1 MKVKIIADSASDLP
15 KDLVEQNNI
24 NVLSLVVLDGMNEYK
39 DRVEITPKK
48 IFDDM
53 RAGKVY
59 TTSQVPVSDFVDL
72 FTKIAEE
79 KQECFYPAFSSGLS
93 GTYNAAVTALEE
105 VKKTYPEVK
114 ITILDTMC
122 ASMGLGHVVLK
133 ACELAAAGLSAE
145 QMMPIMQDY
154 AKKMVH
160 VYTVEKLEYL
170 YRGGRVSKTSA
181 LIGDTLG
188 IRPALTVIEG
198 KLVPVHKVRG
208 EKKLYATMLDMI
220 AQKAGDDLSD
230 KTVTIAHGDD
240 IQNANVIKKMIQERF
255 NCKNVRITT
264 LGAVIGAHAGPGTQA
279 IFVEGIV
286 E

>member
-15 KDLVEQNNI
+15 KDLIEQNNI
-24 NVLSLVVLDGMNEYK
+24 TILPLVVLDGINEYQ
-39 DRVEITPKK
+39 DGVEITPKK

-53 RAGKVY
+53 RSGKVY
-59 TTSQVPVSDFVDL
+59 STSQVPVNMFIDL
-72 FTKIAEE
+72 FTQMAKNN
-79 KQECFYPAFSSGLS
+79 QECFYPAFSSQLS

-105 VKKTYPEVK
+105 VKKSYPDFK
-114 ITILDTMC
+114 IVILDTLC
-122 ASMGLGHVVLK
+122 ASMGLGNVVLK
-133 ACELAAAGLSAE
+133 ACELATAGLNAE
-145 QMMPIMQDY
+145 QIKPIIEDY

-170 YRGGRVSKTSA
+170 HRGGRVSKTSA

-188 IRPALTVIEG
+188 IRPALTVIDG
-198 KLVPVHKVRG
+198 RLVPVHKVRG
-208 EKKLYATMLDMI
+208 EKKLYATMLDMV
-220 AQKAGDDLSD
+220 AQKAGEDLSA

-240 IQNANVIKKMIQERF
+240 IQTANVLKKMIQERF
-255 NCKNVRITT
+255 KCKDIRITT

-279 IFVEGIV
+279 IFVEGII

>member
-15 KDLVEQNNI
+15 KDLIEQNNI
-24 NVLSLVVLDGMNEYK
+24 TVLPLVVLDGMNEYK
-39 DRVEITPKK
+39 DGVEITPKK

-59 TTSQVPVSDFVDL
+59 TTSQVPVNEFVDL
-72 FTKIAEE
+72 FTQMAKE

-105 VKKTYPEVK
+105 VKKSYPEVN
-114 ITILDTMC
+114 IVIIDTMC

-133 ACELAAAGLSAE
+133 ACELAEDGLSAKH
-145 QMMPIMQDY
+145 MLPIIEDY

-170 YRGGRVSKTSA
+170 HRGGRVSKTSA

-188 IRPALTVIEG
+188 IRPVLTVIEG
-198 KLVPVHKVRG
+198 KLVPIHKVRG
-208 EKKLYATMLDMI
+208 EKKLFATMLDMV
-220 AQKAGDDLSD
+220 AQKAGEDLSD
-230 KTVTIAHGDD
+230 KTVTITHGDD
-240 IQNANVIKKMIQERF
+240 IQTADVLKKMIQERF
-255 NCKNVRITT
+255 KCKNVRITT